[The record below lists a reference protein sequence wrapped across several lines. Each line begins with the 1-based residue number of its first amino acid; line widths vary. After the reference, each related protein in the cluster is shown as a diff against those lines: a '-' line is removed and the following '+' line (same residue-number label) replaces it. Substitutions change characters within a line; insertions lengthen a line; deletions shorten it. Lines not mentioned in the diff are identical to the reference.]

1 MKKLIRNHI
10 LKIEQYEPG
19 KPVEVLRRELALKGE
34 VLKLASNENPLGPS
48 PLAIKAVRRNL
59 EESHLYPDNSCCN
72 LKEKLSEHLQVPQ
85 KNLRIGNGTTELIL
99 LLGIAFLSPEETL
112 IMSQSSFIMTK
123 IVAQIVGCKLLEVP
137 LDDYCHDLDALARS
151 ITNETKIVYLDNPMN
166 PIGTMVT
173 QQQLLKFMESIPD
186 DIVVVLD
193 EAYHDYVN
201 HGDYPTS
208 LRYVE
213 EGRNVVVLRTFS
225 KMYGLAGLRV
235 GYCVAKEE
243 LIYAIE
249 KVGPPFSVNRLAQ
262 IGAAAALKDR
272 EHVQKTKNIN
282 EKGKKYLYEFFEEL
296 DIFYIPSETN
306 FVTFEVK
313 NDAKGI
319 AEELLKEGIIIRPL
333 SMYGQSSLLRITIG
347 TPKQNKRFMDT
358 FRKLYQQ
365 FI

>member
-1 MKKLIRNHI
+1 VKKLIRNNV
-10 LKIEQYEPG
+10 LRIEQYEPG

-48 PLAIKAVRRNL
+48 PLAIKAVRKNL
-59 EESHLYPDNSCCN
+59 KEFHLYPDDSCCN
-72 LKEKLSEHLQVPQ
+72 LKEKLSEHLQVPP

-123 IVAQIVGCKLLEVP
+123 IVTQIVGCKLVEVP
-137 LDDYCHDLDALARS
+137 LKEYCHDLDAVTKS

-166 PIGTMVT
+166 PIGNMVT
-173 QQQLLKFMESIPD
+173 HHQLLKFMESIPE
-186 DIVVVLD
+186 DIVVILD

-201 HGDYPTS
+201 HGDYPRS
-208 LRYVE
+208 LRFVE

-235 GYCVAKEE
+235 GYCVAKDEF
-243 LIYAIE
+243 IQAVE
-249 KVGPPFSVNRLAQ
+249 KVGPPFSVNRLGQ
-262 IGAAAALKDR
+262 IGAAAALKDK
-272 EHVQKTKNIN
+272 EHVQRTKDIN
-282 EKGKKYLYEFFEEL
+282 EKGKKYLYECFKEL
-296 DIFYIPSETN
+296 DIFFIPSETN

-319 AEELLKEGIIIRPL
+319 AEELQKKGIIIRPL
-333 SMYGQSSLLRITIG
+333 SMYGQPSLLRITVG
-347 TPKQNKRFMDT
+347 TPKQNKRFVDT

-365 FI
+365 FV